1 MLDTEHCSIIKLWN
15 HGSLATE
22 LQKRKWRVF
31 NILFFLQETNESWLV
46 FILPVH
52 ERLASQILKW
62 VTKQPG
68 CNLNLYT
75 LSVTTHTHFIRARIC
90 EPCDLSRSILGHLS
104 QMHTGSKSVFHASMK
119 NCPPIASPTMWG
131 NLMDGSRKFNG
142 WDFFYNCSQGIF
154 WIRFRIIVF
163 ASTF

>member
-1 MLDTEHCSIIKLWN
+1 MFYTFVENVMASSAEQLVIAAKVIVLPLDLICIRILPVLIEVLDTEHCSMIKLWN

-31 NILFFLQETNESWLV
+31 NILFFLQETNESRQV

-68 CNLNLYT
+68 CNLNLST
-75 LSVTTHTHFIRARIC
+75 HSPSLHTHTSSELEFVNLVIF
-90 EPCDLSRSILGHLS
+90 LG
-104 QMHTGSKSVFHASMK
+104 QF
-119 NCPPIASPTMWG
+119 
-131 NLMDGSRKFNG
+131 
-142 WDFFYNCSQGIF
+142 
-154 WIRFRIIVF
+154 
-163 ASTF
+163 

>member
-1 MLDTEHCSIIKLWN
+1 MENVMASSAEQLVIAAKVIVLPLDLICIRILPVLIEVLDTEHCSMIKPWN

-31 NILFFLQETNESWLV
+31 NILFFLQETNESRQV

-75 LSVTTHTHFIRARIC
+75 LRHYTHTSSELEF
-90 EPCDLSRSILGHLS
+90 
-104 QMHTGSKSVFHASMK
+104 V
-119 NCPPIASPTMWG
+119 
-131 NLMDGSRKFNG
+131 NLM
-142 WDFFYNCSQGIF
+142 IF
-154 WIRFRIIVF
+154 LGQF
-163 ASTF
+163 

>member
-1 MLDTEHCSIIKLWN
+1 MENVMASSAEQLVIAAKVIVLPLDLICIRILPVLIEVLDTEHCSMIKLWN

-31 NILFFLQETNESWLV
+31 NILFFLQETNESRQA

-68 CNLNLYT
+68 CNLNLST
-75 LSVTTHTHFIRARIC
+75 HSPSLHTHTSSELEFVNLVIF
-90 EPCDLSRSILGHLS
+90 LG
-104 QMHTGSKSVFHASMK
+104 QF
-119 NCPPIASPTMWG
+119 
-131 NLMDGSRKFNG
+131 
-142 WDFFYNCSQGIF
+142 
-154 WIRFRIIVF
+154 
-163 ASTF
+163 

>member
-1 MLDTEHCSIIKLWN
+1 MENVMASSAEQLVIAAKVIVLPLDLICIRILPVLIEVLDTEHCSMIKPWN

-31 NILFFLQETNESWLV
+31 NILFFLQETNESRQA

-68 CNLNLYT
+68 CNLNLST
-75 LSVTTHTHFIRARIC
+75 HSPSLHTHTSSELEFVNLVIF
-90 EPCDLSRSILGHLS
+90 LG
-104 QMHTGSKSVFHASMK
+104 QF
-119 NCPPIASPTMWG
+119 
-131 NLMDGSRKFNG
+131 
-142 WDFFYNCSQGIF
+142 
-154 WIRFRIIVF
+154 
-163 ASTF
+163 